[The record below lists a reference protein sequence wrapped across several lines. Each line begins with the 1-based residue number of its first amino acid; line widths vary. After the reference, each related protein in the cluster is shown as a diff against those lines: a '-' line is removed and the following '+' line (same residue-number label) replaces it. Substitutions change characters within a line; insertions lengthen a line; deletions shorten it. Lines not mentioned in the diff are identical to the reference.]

1 MTTGEFVVYLLW
13 FASLIF
19 SLLTAGML
27 ARVRYELAGIP
38 RRERRLLTIL
48 TDSNLAWCATVAL
61 TGVVVIVRV
70 LGYSS
75 QEVTRYGVLVALCA
89 GSLAALLRLG
99 HWFLAGEG
107 EGDARARRART
118 GGIPDLG
125 DERDD

>member
-27 ARVRYELAGIP
+27 ARVRYELTGIP

-61 TGVVVIVRV
+61 TGIVLIVRV

-75 QEVTRYGVLVALCA
+75 QTVTRYGILAALCG

-99 HWFLAGEG
+99 HWFLGG
-107 EGDARARRART
+107 DGGGDRDARARA